1 MHYPNLFK
9 RLALLTGAALA
20 ATLLVGAR
28 PITSLAATSPTTSN
42 ADLDRSM
49 LDYSFLRAGSEFYK
63 SVDDQTLLDG
73 AVSGI
78 KKVVQ
83 SKGVDANKVPSLH
96 SAGSKSADISLLNQE
111 LQTVDRDYAKTVG
124 ERLLAYGAIA
134 GMLDSLHDHWTVFM
148 TPDEYKSLNQNL
160 EGSGFP
166 GIGIVI
172 DTDPATKSLLVT
184 QVISGG
190 PADKAGL
197 VPGDVV
203 LTIDGKPT
211 AGLSVSDD
219 SKLIRGKP
227 GTPVQLVVQRKGQ
240 PSNLTMS
247 ITREFI
253 HEPSVLARVL
263 DNNVGYVRLL
273 VFGSTTGEE
282 LNRALEDFQKAGVKG
297 YVLDLRYNGGGYLN
311 AAVDVASKFIADGPI
326 VSIDGRQKPFTTINA
341 EATAAESHPLAVLVN
356 GYTASASEI
365 TAGAVQ
371 DDGAGVLIGTKTYGK
386 GEVQTIYPLP
396 DGSAIKITTAR
407 YLTPSGK
414 DINAVGIKP
423 DIEVADVKPA
433 DIGNITS
440 DTQLQRALTFIHDQI
455 ASGNTTSG
463 APPNTGATSSS
474 TPGSAPASGSAGAS
488 SSTGTGGTDSGK
500 STGQ

>member
-1 MHYPNLFK
+1 MIDQTPMRRVQILTAGA
-9 RLALLTGAALA
+9 LAGALLLGM
-20 ATLLVGAR
+20 GAR
-28 PITSLAATSPTTSN
+28 AVQAAPSGD
-42 ADLDRSM
+42 DLDRSM
-49 LDYSFLRAGSEFYK
+49 LDYSFLRAGAEFFK
-63 SVDDQTLLDG
+63 TVDDQTLLDG
-73 AVSGI
+73 AVAGI
-78 KKVVQ
+78 KKTVKN
-83 SKGVDANKVPSLH
+83 KGGDPTKLPSLH
-96 SAGSKSADISLLNQE
+96 SLGSKSADLSQLNQE
-111 LQTVDRDYAKTVG
+111 LTTADRDFGKSVG
-124 ERLLAYGAIA
+124 QREIAYGAIS
-134 GMLDSLHDHWTVFM
+134 GILDSLHDHWTVFM

-160 EGSGFP
+160 EGGGFP

-172 DTDPATKSLLVT
+172 DTDPVSKALLVT

-197 VPGDVV
+197 QPGDIV

-211 AGLSVSDD
+211 AGLSVGDD
-219 SKLIRGKP
+219 SKLIRGTA
-227 GTPVQLVVQRKGQ
+227 GTPVQLVVQRKGEAA
-240 PSNLTMS
+240 NLTLS
-247 ITREFI
+247 IVRQFI

-263 DNNVGYVRLL
+263 DDNVGYVRLL

-282 LNRALEDFQKAGVKG
+282 LTRALDDFQKAGVKG

-341 EATAAESHPLAVLVN
+341 ESTAVESRPLAVLVN

-414 DINAVGIKP
+414 DINTIGIKP

-433 DIGNITS
+433 DIGNVLN
-440 DTQLQRALTFIHDQI
+440 DAQLQRALSFIRDQI
-455 ASGNTTSG
+455 AAN
-463 APPNTGATSSS
+463 
-474 TPGSAPASGSAGAS
+474 
-488 SSTGTGGTDSGK
+488 GTKPS
-500 STGQ
+500 Q

>member
-1 MHYPNLFK
+1 MMSPTPMRRIQILTAGA
-9 RLALLTGAALA
+9 LAGALLLGMGTRAVQAAPS
-20 ATLLVGAR
+20 GD
-28 PITSLAATSPTTSN
+28 
-42 ADLDRSM
+42 DLNRSM
-49 LDYSFLRAGSEFYK
+49 LDYSFLRAGAEFYK

-73 AVSGI
+73 AVAGI
-78 KKVVQ
+78 KKTVK
-83 SKGVDANKVPSLH
+83 SKGGDPNKLPALH
-96 SAGSKSADISLLNQE
+96 TLGSKSADISQLNQE
-111 LQTVDRDYAKTVG
+111 LTTADRDFSNVS
-124 ERLLAYGAIA
+124 EREIAYGAIS
-134 GMLDSLHDHWTVFM
+134 GILDSLHDHWTVFM

-160 EGSGFP
+160 EGGGFP

-172 DTDPATKSLLVT
+172 DTDPQTKSLLVT

-197 VPGDVV
+197 QPGDIV

-211 AGLSVSDD
+211 AGLSVGDD
-219 SKLIRGKP
+219 SKMIRGQA
-227 GTPVQLVVQRKGQ
+227 GTPVELVVQRKGETA
-240 PSNLTMS
+240 NLTLS
-247 ITREFI
+247 IVRQFI

-263 DNNVGYVRLL
+263 DDNVGYVRLL

-282 LNRALEDFQKAGVKG
+282 LTRALDDFQKRGVKG

-341 EATAAESHPLAVLVN
+341 ESTAVESRPLAVLVN

-414 DINAVGIKP
+414 DINTVGIKP
-423 DIEVADVKPA
+423 DIEVADVKPT
-433 DIGNITS
+433 DIGNVLN
-440 DTQLQRALTFIHDQI
+440 DAQLQRALSFIHDQI
-455 ASGNTTSG
+455 AAN
-463 APPNTGATSSS
+463 
-474 TPGSAPASGSAGAS
+474 
-488 SSTGTGGTDSGK
+488 GTKPS
-500 STGQ
+500 Q

>member
-1 MHYPNLFK
+1 MHTMSHPRN
-9 RLALLTGAALA
+9 ALIAAAAAAFTLLLGFGRVPALA
-20 ATLLVGAR
+20 ATSN
-28 PITSLAATSPTTSN
+28 PTSN
-42 ADLDRSM
+42 PSDLDRSM

-63 SVDDQTLLDG
+63 QVDDQTLLDG
-73 AVSGI
+73 AVTGM
-78 KKVVQ
+78 KKIIQ
-83 SKGVDANKVPSLH
+83 SKGGDASHVTSLK
-96 SAGSKSADISLLNQE
+96 AVGSKSADLSLLNQE
-111 LQTVDRDYAKTVG
+111 LQAADIAYGKSVG
-124 ERLLAYGAIA
+124 ERQIAYGAIA
-134 GMLDSLHDHWTVFM
+134 GIMDSLHDHWTVFM

-160 EGSGFP
+160 EGGGFP

-172 DTDPATKSLLVT
+172 DTDPDTKSLLVT
-184 QVISGG
+184 QVIAGG

-197 VPGDVV
+197 QPGDIV

-227 GTPVQLVVQRKGQ
+227 GTTVDLVVQRKGQ
-240 PSNLTMS
+240 SGTISMN
-247 ITREFI
+247 ITRAEI

-263 DNNVGYVRLL
+263 SNNVGYVRLL
-273 VFGSTTGEE
+273 VFGATTGEE
-282 LNRALEDFQKAGVKG
+282 LTRALDDFQKQGVKG

-311 AAVDVASKFIADGPI
+311 AAVDVASKFIPDGPI

-341 EATAAESHPLAVLVN
+341 EATAVDVRPLAVLVN

-414 DINAVGIKP
+414 DINTVGIKP

-433 DIGNITS
+433 DIGNILS
-440 DTQLQRALTFIHDQI
+440 DTQLQRALAFIQQQI
-455 ASGNTTSG
+455 AAGNNSSA
-463 APPNTGATSSS
+463 APGTGTNAAGTQNTPGTQS
-474 TPGSAPASGSAGAS
+474 TPGA
-488 SSTGTGGTDSGK
+488 TTDSGK
-500 STGQ
+500 AAGQ

>member
-1 MHYPNLFK
+1 MQDRTILA
-9 RLALLTGAALA
+9 RLGAIAAAALA
-20 ATLLVGAR
+20 ATIVVGAR
-28 PITSLAATSPTTSN
+28 PALSLAATSN
-42 ADLDRSM
+42 EDLDRSM
-49 LDYSFLRAGSEFYK
+49 LDYSFLRAGDEFYK

-73 AVSGI
+73 AVAGI

-83 SKGVDANKVPSLH
+83 SKGADANKVPSLH
-96 SAGSKSADISLLNQE
+96 TAGSKSADISLLNQE
-111 LQTVDRDYAKTVG
+111 LQTVEKDYSKTVG
-124 ERLLAYGAIA
+124 ERVIAYGAIA

-197 VPGDVV
+197 QPGDIV

-227 GTPVQLVVQRKGQ
+227 GTAVSLVVQRKGQ
-240 PSNLTMS
+240 PATLTMS

-273 VFGSTTGEE
+273 VFGSTTGDE
-282 LNRALEDFQKAGVKG
+282 LNRALEAFAREGVKG
-297 YVLDLRYNGGGYLN
+297 YILDLRYNGGGYLN
-311 AAVDVASKFIADGPI
+311 AAVDVSSKFIADGPI

-341 EATAAESHPLAVLVN
+341 EATAVEAHPLAVLVN

-414 DINAVGIKP
+414 DINTVGIKP

-433 DIGNITS
+433 DIGNVTS
-440 DTQLQRALTFIHDQI
+440 DTQLQRALAFIHEQI
-455 ASGNTTSG
+455 AAGNTSSG
-463 APPNTGATSSS
+463 APPNTGS
-474 TPGSAPASGSAGAS
+474 TGTSGSAGATSGAAGSNGS
-488 SSTGTGGTDSGK
+488 SGTDSGK
-500 STGQ
+500 AAGQ

>member
-1 MHYPNLFK
+1 MAQMHSTH
-9 RLALLTGAALA
+9 RLATLAAVALTGVLLLGSRPSVTLA
-20 ATLLVGAR
+20 ATGGD
-28 PITSLAATSPTTSN
+28 
-42 ADLDRSM
+42 DLNRMM
-49 LDYSFLRAGSEFYK
+49 LDFSFQQAGAQFFKE
-63 SVDDQTLLDG
+63 VDDQTLLDG
-73 AVSGI
+73 AVAGI
-78 KKVVQ
+78 KKTVKNKGGDA
-83 SKGVDANKVPSLH
+83 SKLPALH
-96 SAGSKSADISLLNQE
+96 TLGSKTADITQLNQE
-111 LQTVDRDYAKTVG
+111 LQTADRVYGKNVG
-124 ERLLAYGAIA
+124 DKEIAYGAIA

-172 DTDPATKSLLVT
+172 DTDPDTKSLLVT

-197 VPGDVV
+197 MPGDIV

-211 AGLSVSDD
+211 TGLSVGDD

-227 GTPVQLVVQRKGQ
+227 GTSVELVVQRKGQ
-240 PSNLTMS
+240 TANLTMD

-253 HEPSVLARVL
+253 HEPSVLARMI

-273 VFGSTTGEE
+273 VFGATTGEE
-282 LNRALEDFQKAGVKG
+282 LTRALDDFQKAGVKG

-311 AAVDVASKFIADGPI
+311 AAVDVASKFIPDGPI

-341 EATAAESHPLAVLVN
+341 EATAVQVRPLAVLVN

-365 TAGAVQ
+365 AAGAVQ

-414 DINAVGIKP
+414 DINTIGIKP

-433 DIGNITS
+433 DIGNLVN
-440 DTQLQRALTFIHDQI
+440 DAQLQRALSFIRDQI
-455 ASGNTTSG
+455 AAGN
-463 APPNTGATSSS
+463 SSS
-474 TPGSAPASGSAGAS
+474 TTPGTTA
-488 SSTGTGGTDSGK
+488 GTDQGK
-500 STGQ
+500 PAGQ

>member
-1 MHYPNLFK
+1 MMVHTLS
-9 RLALLTGAALA
+9 RTRTALLAAAVAAGMFALGAGRA
-20 ATLLVGAR
+20 
-28 PITSLAATSPTTSN
+28 PSLAATSNPS
-42 ADLDRSM
+42 DLDRSM

-63 SVDDQTLLDG
+63 QVDDQTLLDG
-73 AVSGI
+73 AVAGI
-78 KKVVQ
+78 KKTIQ
-83 SKGVDANKVPSLH
+83 SKGGDATHVQPLK
-96 SAGSKSADISLLNQE
+96 AMGSKSADLSLLNQE
-111 LQTVDRDYAKTVG
+111 LQAADIAYGKTVG
-124 ERLLAYGAIA
+124 ERQIAYGAIA
-134 GMLDSLHDHWTVFM
+134 GILDSLHDHWTVFM

-160 EGSGFP
+160 EGGGFP

-172 DTDPATKSLLVT
+172 DTDPDSKSLLVT
-184 QVISGG
+184 QVIAGG

-197 VPGDVV
+197 QPGDIV
-203 LTIDGKPT
+203 LTIDGKT
-211 AGLSVSDD
+211 TQGLSVSDD

-227 GTPVQLVVQRKGQ
+227 GTSVELVVQRKGQ
-240 PSNLTMS
+240 TSTLTMN

-253 HEPSVLARVL
+253 HEPSVLSRVL
-263 DNNVGYVRLL
+263 ENNVGYVRLL
-273 VFGSTTGEE
+273 VFGATTGEE
-282 LNRALEDFQKAGVKG
+282 LTKALDDFQKAGVKG

-311 AAVDVASKFIADGPI
+311 AAVDVASKFIPDGPI

-341 EATAAESHPLAVLVN
+341 EATAVDVRPLAVLVN

-414 DINAVGIKP
+414 DINTIGIKP

-433 DIGNITS
+433 DIGNVLN
-440 DTQLQRALTFIHDQI
+440 DTQLQRALAFIHDQI
-455 ASGNTTSG
+455 AAGNSPSG
-463 APPNTGATSSS
+463 AP
-474 TPGSAPASGSAGAS
+474 GAS
-488 SSTGTGGTDSGK
+488 SGTG
-500 STGQ
+500 STPAAGQ